1 MRNRKARARVA
12 TRDNSASIL
21 AAFAA
26 IAVLAAVAA
35 FLAG

>member
-12 TRDNSASIL
+12 VQDNSRVVL
-21 AAFAA
+21 AAFTAL
-26 IAVLAAVAA
+26 AVLAAAA

>member
-12 TRDNSASIL
+12 VQDNSGL
-21 AAFAA
+21 VLMAFAA
-26 IAVLAAVAA
+26 LLVLAAA